1 MAQVYHTEEV
11 KEGQK
16 ANWPNDPNY
25 ENEKPVKEG
34 FALKGW
40 DYDWES
46 NPIFEDT
53 DIHPIWDKVT
63 MQASTNVNGE
73 ISYEGDDLEDLG
85 EFTELAFWASTASG
99 DSVHDGIEF
108 EEMPLEQG
116 ESLRID
122 FIDYGNIVKN
132 EINIKQIKVK
142 PNPDYEPRFYR
153 FRASTQNYGGTM
165 VSETIV
171 LKQSERVNVYVL
183 ESQNMLNKL
192 TVPIDEGTIN
202 LSGYISTLN
211 NEFYDDLT
219 FESEVPWIQPTGVVT
234 RPSPDGNVAL
244 IQANVQS
251 LSIGQENEG
260 RRTTI
265 VVKQNGGLSAN
276 LEIEQILP
284 QTLSPLTFILVNN
297 SSSNISFSTIH
308 VNLSNGRSFTFSP
321 SQNNV
326 GSGESFTYQTD
337 VNVYFLNK
345 ELNHTTPL
353 QGSINSGIVVNPVYL
368 SINTTLLSQN
378 GTYTITYSPNVNNNN
393 ADETIFTE

>member
-34 FALKGW
+34 YALKGW

-122 FIDYGNIVKN
+122 FIDYGDIVKN
-132 EINIKQIKVK
+132 GINIKQIKVK

-153 FRASTQNYGGTM
+153 FRASTQNYGGM

-265 VVKQNGGLSAN
+265 VVRQNGGLSAN
-276 LEIEQILP
+276 LDIEQILP
-284 QTLSPLTFILVNN
+284 QTTSQLTFILVNN
-297 SSSNISFSTIH
+297 SSNNISFSTIH

-326 GSGESFTYQTD
+326 GSGESFTYQTE

-345 ELNHTTPL
+345 ELNPTTPL
-353 QGSINSGIVVNPVYL
+353 QGSINSGIVVNPIYL

>member
-34 FALKGW
+34 YALKGW
-40 DYDWES
+40 DYNWES
-46 NPIFEDT
+46 EPIVENT

-63 MQASTNVNGE
+63 MKASTNVNGE

-99 DSVHDGIEF
+99 DLVHDGIEF

-153 FRASTQNYGGTM
+153 FRASTQNYGGM
-165 VSETIV
+165 QSEPIV
-171 LKQSERVNVYVL
+171 LKQNERVNVYVL

-192 TVPIDEGTIN
+192 TVQIDEGTIN

-219 FESEVPWIQPTGVVT
+219 FESEVPWIQPTGVVS
-234 RPSPDGNVAL
+234 RPNPDGNVAL

-284 QTLSPLTFILVNN
+284 QTLSQLTFILVNN

-326 GSGESFTYQTD
+326 GSGESFTYQTE

-353 QGSINSGIVVNPVYL
+353 QGSINSGIVVNPIYL

>member
-1 MAQVYHTEEV
+1 MPQVYHLEEV

-34 FALKGW
+34 YALKGW
-40 DYDWES
+40 DYDWARD
-46 NPIFEDT
+46 PIFEDT

-63 MQASTNVNGE
+63 MQASTNVSGE

-85 EFTELAFWASTASG
+85 EFTELVFWASTLSG
-99 DSVHDGIEF
+99 DLIHDGIEL
-108 EEMPLEQG
+108 EEIPLEEG
-116 ESLRID
+116 ELSID
-122 FIDYGNIVKN
+122 FIDYGDIVENGKN
-132 EINIKQIKVK
+132 VRQVKVK

-153 FRASTQNYGGTM
+153 FRASTQNYGGM
-165 VSETIV
+165 QSGTIE
-171 LKQSERVNVYVL
+171 LRQSEKVNVYVL
-183 ESQNMLNKL
+183 ESQNILNKL
-192 TVPIDEGTIN
+192 TVPIDGGTIN

-219 FESEVPWIQPTGVVT
+219 FESEVSWIQPTGVVS

-251 LSIGQENEG
+251 LSIGEENEG

-265 VVKQNGGLSAN
+265 VVRQNGGLSAN
-276 LEIEQILP
+276 LDIEQILP
-284 QTLSPLTFILVNN
+284 QTTSQMTFILVNN
-297 SSSNISFSTIH
+297 SSNNISFSTIH
-308 VNLSNGRSFTFSP
+308 VYLFNGRSFTFSP

-326 GSGESFTYQTD
+326 GSGESFTYQTE

-353 QGSINSGIVVNPVYL
+353 QGSINSGIVVNPSYL

-378 GTYTITYSPNVNNNN
+378 GTYTITYSPNVDNNN

>member
-1 MAQVYHTEEV
+1 MLQVYHSEKV

-34 FALKGW
+34 HVLKGW

-46 NPIFEDT
+46 KPIVKDT
-53 DIHPIWDKVT
+53 DIHPIWDEVT

-122 FIDYGNIVKN
+122 FIDYGDIVKN
-132 EINIKQIKVK
+132 GINIKQIKVK

-153 FRASTQNYGGTM
+153 FRASTQNYGGM

-265 VVKQNGGLSAN
+265 VVRQNGGLSAN
-276 LEIEQILP
+276 LDIEQILP
-284 QTLSPLTFILVNN
+284 QTTSQLTFILVNN
-297 SSSNISFSTIH
+297 SSNNISFSTIH

-326 GSGESFTYQTD
+326 GSGESFTYQTE

-345 ELNHTTPL
+345 ELNPTTPL
-353 QGSINSGIVVNPVYL
+353 QGSINSGIVVNPIYL